1 MAPRCRRRHCPPAI
15 QDFPNRNDPPVTEP
29 AAIASYEEFWLFYL
43 REHAEPETRLWHI
56 IGTGAA
62 SMLLVAALV
71 TFSYELLLGALI
83 ASYGPAWFAHFFV
96 EKNRPATFR
105 PPIWSLVSDYRM
117 AAAWLTRNLGHE
129 LEKAGV
135 AHGEL
140 PPS

>member
-1 MAPRCRRRHCPPAI
+1 MQQNCSPPISAS
-15 QDFPNRNDPPVTEP
+15 PNRNDFPLSEP
-29 AAIASYEEFWLFYL
+29 ASIASYREFWPFYL
-43 REHAEPETRLWHI
+43 REHAKPETRLWHI

-83 ASYGPAWFAHFFV
+83 AGYGPAWFAHFFV

-105 PPIWSLVSDYRM
+105 RPIWSLVSDYRM
-117 AAAWLTRNLGHE
+117 AGAWLTGSLDQE

-135 AHGEL
+135 APSE
-140 PPS
+140 PPAG

>member
-1 MAPRCRRRHCPPAI
+1 MI
-15 QDFPNRNDPPVTEP
+15 PPVTEP
-29 AAIASYEEFWLFYL
+29 APIASYEEFWLFYL
-43 REHAEPETRLWHI
+43 REHAKPETRLWHI

-83 ASYGPAWFAHFFV
+83 AGYGLAWFAHFFV

-105 PPIWSLVSDYRM
+105 HPIWSLVSDYRM
-117 AAAWLTRNLGHE
+117 AAAWLTGNLGHE

-135 AHGEL
+135 AHSEL